1 MDLSRPLSPASK
13 AMLKPKNMKSVS
25 KIHQNNVAKANNK
38 PALLFSTISPTLSYS
53 GLNAKKYQNNNMN
66 QKLTPTSYKQLDI

>member
-1 MDLSRPLSPASK
+1 MDLSRPLSPANK
-13 AMLKPKNMKSVS
+13 AMLKPKNMKSTN
-25 KIHQNNVAKANNK
+25 KIHQNISSKGNK